1 MRIGVI
7 CPSEIA
13 FRRFMPALQGSEDF
27 EFVGLGVCNAEE
39 RFGKNL
45 PEASVVEN
53 VLNAEYEK
61 AKTFTETYGGKIFES
76 YQSIIESDEIE
87 AIYIPLPPALHFKWA
102 KEALKQGK
110 HVLVEKPSTVSA
122 EDTKELVALAKEKGL
137 ALH

>member
-13 FRRFMPALQGSEDF
+13 FRRFMPALRDSDDF

-45 PEASVVEN
+45 PEESVVEN

-61 AKTFTETYGGKIFES
+61 AKMFTETYGGKIF
-76 YQSIIESDEIE
+76 
-87 AIYIPLPPALHFKWA
+87 
-102 KEALKQGK
+102 
-110 HVLVEKPSTVSA
+110 
-122 EDTKELVALAKEKGL
+122 
-137 ALH
+137 